1 MSNTEDTNS
10 TKYIGQA
17 LTPEIIYSS
26 HSWQQPY
33 LRSVEK
39 MKDGT
44 QGWSVFL
51 PDGKIL
57 TKAMRPVSA
66 AELSNQKVHAMAVIS
81 FTDAMKL
88 GMDFN
93 IAQVHLSVK
102 GADVDVKSV
111 IAKLTQ
117 AGYGEIAQKPQ
128 GNKVFSYCLEEFLAE
143 FGMFIPVFD
152 KIAEK
157 LPSICPEAKL
167 VCEFDD
173 EDDFSPQC
181 KLEIRIPT
189 SVPDFAKCFGAVSM
203 FLGIT
208 LNPLQEAV
216 EYANHMG
223 TLSFSAKVGSCT

>member
-1 MSNTEDTNS
+1 MSNSEDTNS

-26 HSWQQPY
+26 PSWQQPY

-39 MKDGT
+39 LKDGT

-51 PDGKIL
+51 ADGKIL
-57 TKAMRPVSA
+57 TTAMRTVST
-66 AELSNQKVHAMAVIS
+66 AELSNPKVRAMAVIG

-88 GMDFN
+88 GMDYN
-93 IAQVHLSVK
+93 IAQIHLSVK

-111 IAKLTQ
+111 IAKLTN
-117 AGYGEIAQKPQ
+117 AGYGDVAQKPQ
-128 GNKVFSYCLEEFLAE
+128 GNKIFSYCLEEFLTD

-152 KIAEK
+152 KIAER
-157 LPSICPEAKL
+157 LPIICPEAKL

-173 EDDFSPQC
+173 EDDFPPQC
-181 KLEIRIPT
+181 KLEIRIPAH
-189 SVPDFAKCFGAVSM
+189 VRDFAKCFGEVSM

-208 LNPLQEAV
+208 LNPLQEAI
-216 EYANHMG
+216 EYANFIG
-223 TLSFSAKVGSCT
+223 TFSFSGKVGSCT